1 MRSMFCLS
9 AALIALGAPLA
20 QAAAQ
25 KAGRDVALDFRM
37 SNLTTGTTT
46 SEVVTGHVIATSD
59 RVRLDMKGG
68 GRGVRMSPIAG
79 TGDISMIVTD
89 SGKTLTYIDAA
100 SKTYMRMRPAE
111 MIENMQKM
119 GGMTMQFSGT
129 EARVDNLGAGPSILG
144 YPTAHYVVT
153 TGMTIDMTAMGQ
165 QQKVQISS
173 KTDYYF
179 ATGIASALNPFAA
192 MMGSDMGSMFGGNNR
207 EFADKMRAA
216 QSRLPKA
223 IPLRTTTDATIIAAG
238 QTRVTKTQT
247 EVTAIKWLTADPKSF
262 VVPADYKA
270 LSMPG
275 AAVPNGS

>member
-9 AALIALGAPLA
+9 AALIAFGAPLA

-37 SNLTTGTTT
+37 SNLTTGAATN
-46 SEVVTGHVIATSD
+46 EVVTGHVIATSD

-144 YPTAHYVVT
+144 YPTAHYLVT

-173 KTDYYF
+173 KTDYFF

-192 MMGSDMGSMFGGNNR
+192 MMGSDMGSMFGSSNR

-275 AAVPNGS
+275 AGPGGPE